1 LISDRKDCVKQFRAT
16 ATCYNKTARN
26 FLAAIHRAAATIWLN

>member
-1 LISDRKDCVKQFRAT
+1 MIEKIARPT
-16 ATCYNKTARN
+16 ATRYNKTVRD